1 LKGCFFCYSQFPIF
15 SRVNRKRPLSPIDN
29 TTKTAT
35 SQPLLD
41 HFNKLIPLN
50 QSERELVNAKFHP
63 HLFLKKQFA
72 LQHGDVCQYFDFI
85 VRGCLR
91 LYKVDEK
98 GVYHIL
104 QFATENHWISDLSSF
119 HKRTKSGFDI
129 DALEDTVV
137 LRITYHD
144 LIDLYV
150 KAPKFDRIFR
160 VLLENHF
167 MQQQDRIGQLFSSTA
182 EERYQSFLETYP
194 HLLNRLSQV
203 QIAAYL
209 GVTPEFLSRIR
220 GRIAKNDSR

>member
-1 LKGCFFCYSQFPIF
+1 MDNISQ
-15 SRVNRKRPLSPIDN
+15 
-29 TTKTAT
+29 TTT

-41 HFNKLIPLN
+41 YFNKLIPLSHEE
-50 QSERELVNAKFHP
+50 QALVRAKFHP

-72 LQHGDVCQYFDFI
+72 LQHGDVCEYFYFV

-91 LYKVDEK
+91 LYMVDNK

-104 QFATENHWISDLSSF
+104 QFATENYWILDLTSF
-119 HKRTKSGFDI
+119 HKKKPAILNI

-137 LRITYHD
+137 LRISHAD
-144 LIDLYV
+144 LIDLYL

-167 MQQQDRIGQLFSSTA
+167 MLQQQRMTQLFSSTA
-182 EERYQSFLETYP
+182 EERYQLFLETYP

-203 QIAAYL
+203 QIASYL

-220 GRIAKNDSR
+220 SRMAKGDNSDKS

>member
-1 LKGCFFCYSQFPIF
+1 MGSISQTD
-15 SRVNRKRPLSPIDN
+15 S
-29 TTKTAT
+29 

-41 HFNKLIPLN
+41 YFNQLIPLS
-50 QSERELVNAKFHP
+50 QAESDLVKDKFHP
-63 HLFLKKQFA
+63 HLFLKRQFA
-72 LQHGDVCQYFDFI
+72 LQHGDVCQYFDFV

-91 LYKVDEK
+91 LYKLDDK
-98 GVYHIL
+98 GAHHVL
-104 QFATENHWISDLSSF
+104 QFATENYWMLDLTSF
-119 HKRTKSGFDI
+119 HKRTKSVLDI

-137 LRITYHD
+137 LRISYGD
-144 LIDLYV
+144 LIDLYI
-150 KAPKFDRIFR
+150 KAPKFNRIFR

-203 QIAAYL
+203 QIASYL

-220 GRIAKNDSR
+220 NKMAKGDK

>member
-1 LKGCFFCYSQFPIF
+1 MHNTSQI
-15 SRVNRKRPLSPIDN
+15 
-29 TTKTAT
+29 AT
-35 SQPLLD
+35 SQPLLEY
-41 HFNKLIPLN
+41 FNKLIPLN
-50 QSERELVNAKFHP
+50 QTEKELVQSKFHP
-63 HLFLKKQFA
+63 HLFLKKQFV
-72 LQHGDVCQYFDFI
+72 LQHGDVCEYFNFV

-91 LYKVDEK
+91 LFKVDEK

-104 QFATENHWISDLSSF
+104 QFATENYWMLDLTSF
-119 HKRTKSGFDI
+119 HKRTKSVLDI

-137 LRITYHD
+137 LRITYND

-182 EERYQSFLETYP
+182 EERYQLFLETYP

-203 QIAAYL
+203 QIASYL

-220 GRIAKNDSR
+220 ARIAKNDIR

>member
-1 LKGCFFCYSQFPIF
+1 ME
-15 SRVNRKRPLSPIDN
+15 N
-29 TTKTAT
+29 TSKTST

-41 HFNKLIPLN
+41 HFSKLIPLN
-50 QSERELVNAKFHP
+50 QTERELVQSKFHP

-72 LQHGDVCQYFDFI
+72 LQHGDMCQYFDFV

-137 LRITYHD
+137 LRITYDD

-220 GRIAKNDSR
+220 GRIAKNDR

>member
-1 LKGCFFCYSQFPIF
+1 MSNNSNVEAC
-15 SRVNRKRPLSPIDN
+15 
-29 TTKTAT
+29 
-35 SQPLLD
+35 QPLLD
-41 HFNKLIPLN
+41 YFERFIPLS
-50 QSERELVNAKFHP
+50 QTERDLIANKFHL
-63 HLFLKKQFA
+63 HLFLKRQFA
-72 LQHGDVCQYFDFI
+72 LQHGSVCEYFDFV

-104 QFATENHWISDLSSF
+104 QFATENYWILDLTSF
-119 HKRTKSGFDI
+119 HKKKPAQLNI

-137 LRITYHD
+137 LRITYDD
-144 LIDLYV
+144 LIDLYL

-167 MQQQDRIGQLFSSTA
+167 MHQQQRMVQLFSSTA
-182 EERYQSFLETYP
+182 EERYQLFLDTYP
-194 HLLNRLSQV
+194 HLLTRLSQV

-220 GRIAKNDSR
+220 GRMAKGDKHI

>member
-1 LKGCFFCYSQFPIF
+1 MQDTTTTTVQLLLEYF
-15 SRVNRKRPLSPIDN
+15 SG
-29 TTKTAT
+29 
-35 SQPLLD
+35 
-41 HFNKLIPLN
+41 LIPL
-50 QSERELVNAKFHP
+50 SKEEKDLVRAKFHP

-72 LQHGDVCQYFDFI
+72 LQHGDTCQYFDFV

-91 LYKVDEK
+91 LYKVGDD

-104 QFATENHWISDLSSF
+104 QFATENHWISDLASF
-119 HKRTKSGFDI
+119 HKKTRSSFDI

-137 LRITYHD
+137 LRISHGD

-167 MQQQDRIGQLFSSTA
+167 MQQQERIGQLFSSTA
-182 EERYQSFLETYP
+182 EERYQSFLDDYP

-220 GRIAKNDSR
+220 SRLAKGDK

>member
-1 LKGCFFCYSQFPIF
+1 MQ
-15 SRVNRKRPLSPIDN
+15 D
-29 TTKTAT
+29 TTTT
-35 SQPLLD
+35 TVQSLLD
-41 HFNKLIPLN
+41 YFNQLIPL
-50 QSERELVNAKFHP
+50 SKEEKDLVRAKFHP

-72 LQHGDVCQYFDFI
+72 LQHGDVCQYFDFV

-91 LYKVDEK
+91 LYKVGDD

-104 QFATENHWISDLSSF
+104 QFATENNWISDLASF
-119 HKRTKSGFDI
+119 HKKTKSTFEI

-137 LRITYHD
+137 LANISYDD
-144 LIDLYV
+144 LIDLYM

-167 MQQQDRIGQLFSSTA
+167 MQQQERIGQLFSSTA
-182 EERYQSFLETYP
+182 EERYQLFLETYP
-194 HLLNRLSQV
+194 HLQNRLSQV

-220 GRIAKNDSR
+220 SRMAKGIR

>member
-1 LKGCFFCYSQFPIF
+1 MPNTSQ
-15 SRVNRKRPLSPIDN
+15 
-29 TTKTAT
+29 TAT

-41 HFNKLIPLN
+41 YFSKLIPLN
-50 QSERELVNAKFHP
+50 QTEKELVQSKFHP

-72 LQHGDVCQYFDFI
+72 LQHGDVCQYFDFV

-104 QFATENHWISDLSSF
+104 QFATENYWMLDLSSF
-119 HKRTKSGFDI
+119 HKRTRSVLDI

-137 LRITYHD
+137 LRITYDD

-167 MQQQDRIGQLFSSTA
+167 MQQQERIGQLFSSTA
-182 EERYQSFLETYP
+182 EERYQLFLETYP

-220 GRIAKNDSR
+220 GRIAKNDR

>member
-1 LKGCFFCYSQFPIF
+1 MQNTSQ
-15 SRVNRKRPLSPIDN
+15 
-29 TTKTAT
+29 TGT

-41 HFNKLIPLN
+41 YFNRLIPLDKA
-50 QSERELVNAKFHP
+50 EKELVISKFHS
-63 HLFLKKQFA
+63 HLFLKKQFV
-72 LQHGDVCQYFDFI
+72 LQHGDVCEYSNFV

-91 LYKVDEK
+91 LYMVDDK

-104 QFATENHWISDLSSF
+104 QFATENYWIQDLTSF
-119 HKRTKSGFDI
+119 HKQKPATLNI

-137 LRITYHD
+137 LRIKHSD
-144 LIDLYV
+144 LIDLYIT
-150 KAPKFDRIFR
+150 APKFDRIFR

-167 MQQQDRIGQLFSSTA
+167 MHQQQRMAQIFSSTA
-182 EERYQSFLETYP
+182 EERYQLFLETYP

-220 GRIAKNDSR
+220 GRIAKSDKSS

>member
-1 LKGCFFCYSQFPIF
+1 MENSSQ
-15 SRVNRKRPLSPIDN
+15 
-29 TTKTAT
+29 TTTA
-35 SQPLLD
+35 QPLVD
-41 HFNKLIPLN
+41 FFFKLIPLN
-50 QSERELVNAKFHP
+50 PAEKELVQSKFHP

-72 LQHGDVCQYFDFI
+72 LQHGDVCEYFNFV

-91 LYKVDEK
+91 LYKVDDK

-119 HKRTKSGFDI
+119 HKRTKSAFDI

-137 LRITYHD
+137 LRITYDD

-182 EERYQSFLETYP
+182 EERYQSFLENYP
-194 HLLNRLSQV
+194 HLINRLSQV
-203 QIAAYL
+203 QIASYL

>member
-1 LKGCFFCYSQFPIF
+1 MQ
-15 SRVNRKRPLSPIDN
+15 D
-29 TTKTAT
+29 TTAT
-35 SQPLLD
+35 TVQSLLEYF
-41 HFNKLIPLN
+41 HNLIPLN
-50 QSERELVNAKFHP
+50 KEEKEFVRTKFKP

-72 LQHGDVCQYFDFI
+72 LQHGDVCQHFDFV

-91 LYKVDEK
+91 LYKVGDD

-104 QFATENHWISDLSSF
+104 QFATENNWISDLASF
-119 HKRTKSGFDI
+119 HKKTKSRLEI

-137 LRITYHD
+137 LRINYED
-144 LIDLYV
+144 LIDLYM

-194 HLLNRLSQV
+194 HLQNRLSQV

-220 GRIAKNDSR
+220 SRMAKGDKSSSA

>member
-1 LKGCFFCYSQFPIF
+1 MHNSSETG
-15 SRVNRKRPLSPIDN
+15 
-29 TTKTAT
+29 T
-35 SQPLLD
+35 SQSLLD
-41 HFNKLIPLN
+41 YFSKLIPLN
-50 QSERELVNAKFHP
+50 QTEKELVQAKFHP

-72 LQHGDVCQYFDFI
+72 LQHGDVCEYFDFV

-104 QFATENHWISDLSSF
+104 QFATENFWMLDLASF
-119 HKRTKSGFDI
+119 HKKTKSVLDI

-137 LRITYHD
+137 LRITYDD
-144 LIDLYV
+144 LIDLYI

-167 MQQQDRIGQLFSSTA
+167 MQQQERIGQLFSSTA
-182 EERYQSFLETYP
+182 EERYQLFLETYP

-220 GRIAKNDSR
+220 GRMAKADK

>member
-1 LKGCFFCYSQFPIF
+1 MTQDSAA
-15 SRVNRKRPLSPIDN
+15 
-29 TTKTAT
+29 TTVQSLVEYFDA
-35 SQPLLD
+35 
-41 HFNKLIPLN
+41 LIPLHE
-50 QSERELVNAKFHP
+50 SEKDLVRSKFHP

-72 LQHGDVCQYFDFI
+72 LQHGSVCEYFDFV

-91 LYKVDEK
+91 LYKIGDD
-98 GVYHIL
+98 GAYHIL
-104 QFATENHWISDLSSF
+104 QFATENHWIIDVKSF
-119 HKRTKSGFDI
+119 HKKVKSAFNI

-137 LRITYHD
+137 LRINYDD
-144 LIDLYV
+144 LIDLYI

-167 MQQQDRIGQLFSSTA
+167 MRQQERMGQLFSSTA
-182 EERYQSFLETYP
+182 EERYQSFLENYP

-220 GRIAKNDSR
+220 GRIAKGDR

>member
-1 LKGCFFCYSQFPIF
+1 MH
-15 SRVNRKRPLSPIDN
+15 D
-29 TTKTAT
+29 TTDTT
-35 SQPLLD
+35 VQSLLEYF
-41 HFNKLIPLN
+41 HRLIPLN
-50 QSERELVNAKFHP
+50 KDEKELVRAKFKP

-72 LQHGDVCQYFDFI
+72 LQHGDVCQYFDFV

-91 LYKVDEK
+91 LYKAGDD

-104 QFATENHWISDLSSF
+104 QFATENNWISDLASF
-119 HKRTKSGFDI
+119 HKKTKSRLEI

-137 LRITYHD
+137 LRISYED
-144 LIDLYV
+144 LIDLYM

-182 EERYQSFLETYP
+182 EERYQSFLDTYP
-194 HLLNRLSQV
+194 HLQNRLSQV

-220 GRIAKNDSR
+220 SRMAKGDSR

>member
-1 LKGCFFCYSQFPIF
+1 MDTS
-15 SRVNRKRPLSPIDN
+15 V
-29 TTKTAT
+29 TTVST
-35 SQPLLD
+35 QPLID
-41 HFNKLIPLN
+41 YFNKLIPLSAEE
-50 QSERELVNAKFHP
+50 QALVQAKFHP

-72 LQHGDVCQYFDFI
+72 LQHGQVCEYFDFV

-91 LYKVDEK
+91 LYMVDDK

-104 QFATENHWISDLSSF
+104 QFATENYWILDLTSF
-119 HKRTKSGFDI
+119 HKMKPAKLNI

-137 LRITYHD
+137 LRINHSD
-144 LIDLYV
+144 LIDLYI

-167 MQQQDRIGQLFSSTA
+167 MLQQQRMTQLFSSTA
-182 EERYQSFLETYP
+182 EERYQLFLETYP

-209 GVTPEFLSRIR
+209 GITPEFLSRIR
-220 GRIAKNDSR
+220 SRMAKGDKSS

>member
-1 LKGCFFCYSQFPIF
+1 MDNISQ
-15 SRVNRKRPLSPIDN
+15 
-29 TTKTAT
+29 TAP

-41 HFNKLIPLN
+41 YFSKLIPLN
-50 QSERELVNAKFHP
+50 PTEKELVQSKFHP

-72 LQHGDVCQYFDFI
+72 LQHGDVCEYFDFV

-104 QFATENHWISDLSSF
+104 QFATENYWMLDLTSF
-119 HKRTKSGFDI
+119 HKRTKSVLDI

-137 LRITYHD
+137 LRITYGD

-167 MQQQDRIGQLFSSTA
+167 MQQQERIGQLFSSTA
-182 EERYQSFLETYP
+182 EERYQLFLETYP

>member
-1 LKGCFFCYSQFPIF
+1 MDKIAQ
-15 SRVNRKRPLSPIDN
+15 
-29 TTKTAT
+29 TA
-35 SQPLLD
+35 SCQPLLNY
-41 HFNKLIPLN
+41 FNKLIPLS
-50 QSERELVNAKFHP
+50 SEEKGLVLQKFHP

-72 LQHGDVCQYFDFI
+72 LQHGSVCEYFDFV

-98 GVYHIL
+98 GSYHIL
-104 QFATENHWISDLSSF
+104 QFATENYWMLDLTSF
-119 HKRTKSGFDI
+119 HKKTKSALDI

-137 LRITYHD
+137 LRISYDD

-167 MQQQDRIGQLFSSTA
+167 MQQQERIGQLFSSSA

-194 HLLNRLSQV
+194 HLLNRISQV
-203 QIAAYL
+203 QIASYL

-220 GRIAKNDSR
+220 GRMAKNDR

>member
-1 LKGCFFCYSQFPIF
+1 M
-15 SRVNRKRPLSPIDN
+15 SPIDN
-29 TTKTAT
+29 TTKTVT
-35 SQPLLD
+35 SQALLD

-50 QSERELVNAKFHP
+50 QAEREFVHSKFNP

-72 LQHGDVCQYFDFI
+72 LQHGDVCQYFDFV

-137 LRITYHD
+137 LRITYDD
-144 LIDLYV
+144 LIDLYI

-220 GRIAKNDSR
+220 GRIAKNDR